1 MRERITK
8 NGCPTVPILA
18 LENPKVVKA
27 TQAVIEDHYWGKR
40 AIEADAEGYLSQA
53 DSEKLLSDCLGA

>member
-1 MRERITK
+1 MHERITK
-8 NGCPTVPILA
+8 NGRPTAPILA
-18 LENPKVVKA
+18 LENPKVVKEV
-27 TQAVIEDHYWGKR
+27 QAIIEDHYWGKR